1 MSFNRQR
8 GGGGGGGRGLLTN
21 ISVIHLSIFVIFINI
36 INYSHF
42 LTGFR
47 GAGGGGGRG
56 GGGGF
61 GRGGG
66 GGGGFGRGGGGFN
79 RGGRGAFDQGPPER
93 VIPLGNFSY
102 TCQNDLVCKV
112 NIDDVPYF
120 NAPIFLENKEQ
131 IGKIDEIFGTVR
143 DYSVSIKLSDNVY
156 ANSFK
161 ESQMLYIDPGKLL
174 PISRF
179 LPKPPQPK
187 GVKKRGAG
195 GAGPSG
201 RGRGG
206 FGGESKRRNSIKQS
220 LIRVIFI
227 QRWTRTW
234 RRRRW
239 RLQRWF
245 WRRWLQRCWT
255 WRWWWWWIQ

>member
-1 MSFNRQR
+1 MNF
-8 GGGGGGGRGLLTN
+8 
-21 ISVIHLSIFVIFINI
+21 
-36 INYSHF
+36 SHF
-42 LTGFR
+42 PTGFR
-47 GAGGGGGRG
+47 SGGGGGGRG

-66 GGGGFGRGGGGFN
+66 GGFGRSGGGGGGFN
-79 RGGRGAFDQGPPER
+79 KGGRGAFDQGPPER

-161 ESQMLYIDPGKLL
+161 PSQTLYIDPGKLL

-187 GVKKRGAG
+187 GVKKRGLG
-195 GAGPSG
+195 GAPSG

-206 FGGESKRRNSIKQS
+206 GGGKSKKRNYKIVSNLRFFLFKGG
-220 LIRVIFI
+220 RGRGGGGGGFKGGNGGGGGGFRGGAGRGGGGGGFNKGRGGGGGGGRG
-227 QRWTRTW
+227 RW
-234 RRRRW
+234 
-239 RLQRWF
+239 
-245 WRRWLQRCWT
+245 
-255 WRWWWWWIQ
+255 

>member
-1 MSFNRQR
+1 MSFGRGRGGGGGRGFR
-8 GGGGGGGRGLLTN
+8 GGGGGGFN
-21 ISVIHLSIFVIFINI
+21 KSV
-36 INYSHF
+36 
-42 LTGFR
+42 
-47 GAGGGGGRG
+47 GGGFGRG

-66 GGGGFGRGGGGFN
+66 GGFGRGGSGRGGGG
-79 RGGRGAFDQGPPER
+79 GRGNFDQGPPER

-102 TCQNDLVCKV
+102 ICQNDLVCKV
-112 NIDDVPYF
+112 EIDDVPYF

-161 ESQMLYIDPGKLL
+161 PQQKLFIDPGKLL

-187 GVKKRGAG
+187 CGKKKGGPSVGMSSGRGGVGGGRGGGFRGGRGGGGFRG
-195 GAGPSG
+195 GAGRG
-201 RGRGG
+201 GFNRGRGG
-206 FGGESKRRNSIKQS
+206 GGGGRG
-220 LIRVIFI
+220 
-227 QRWTRTW
+227 RW
-234 RRRRW
+234 
-239 RLQRWF
+239 
-245 WRRWLQRCWT
+245 
-255 WRWWWWWIQ
+255 